1 MIFGKGK
8 IFFFRKKL
16 KGTYYIL
23 IFCGQGK
30 KKNERTI
37 DPCDNILTDET

>member
-16 KGTYYIL
+16 KGTYYML
-23 IFCGQGK
+23 SFAGKGK
-30 KKNERTI
+30 KKKT
-37 DPCDNILTDET
+37 